1 LASDVEFYGDWIRQR
16 AFECIGHLYPQVELP
31 KANGGGKGTVIA
43 WVWARTVPSPD
54 PAFSDVQV
62 PLVRS
67 FDLSK
72 RKGKEVWVEPIIEG
86 KNYHFEIRSRS
97 NGDNRHD
104 LDGTVSRRGGICL
117 VSRAAMPFPYIR
129 AQGRRGKMGQRLMAV
144 VVEGSKE
151 RLYFSPTLQHEA
163 LADEIEA
170 DYQIDTPLPSNPR
183 DFKTPNYGL
192 NTFGDLFTDRQLV
205 ALGTFCDLV
214 QEVRVEIE
222 RDALAA
228 GFSDDPTPL
237 RDGGTGAKAYAEAV
251 SVYLAFAISK
261 LANSGSTIT
270 TWNSNH
276 GSLRDTFA
284 RQALPMVW
292 DFAETNFFSNSGGSW
307 LTHIDKIRR
316 SITSFHGLNNG
327 MCNSISQ
334 QEAGVSKYGVSSP
347 VISTDPPYYDN
358 IGYADLSDYFFC
370 WMKRTLQPVYP
381 DLFGILATPKQE
393 ELVATPY
400 RHDSRNDAES
410 FFLEG
415 MSKAIA
421 SMVQQSSGDFPTTM
435 YYAFKQSEVGQEGV
449 SSTGWATFI
458 EAIISSGYVI
468 VGTWPVRTE
477 RPGRVIAIGTNALAS
492 SVVLVCR
499 KRDENAGVFS
509 RAEFI
514 RMLKRE
520 LPPAIETLQK
530 SNIAPAD
537 MPQAAIGPGMA
548 VFSCCKAVLEAADIP
563 MSVKTALQLINR
575 ELDEYLGGIQGE
587 FDAETRFALT
597 WFEQYGMLV
606 GDFGSA
612 ESIATARGIS
622 VDSVRNAG
630 IVEAVGGK
638 VRLLGRE
645 EIDHNWDPAGDKHF
659 SVWKY
664 SQHLVRALE
673 QDGESG
679 AAMLLKRI
687 GLQHAGSVRDLAYCL
702 YDIAANKRNDSA
714 EATAWNG
721 LIAIWSDLIRQSQ
734 TIRDTPENIQEELDI

>member
-1 LASDVEFYGDWIRQR
+1 
-16 AFECIGHLYPQVELP
+16 
-31 KANGGGKGTVIA
+31 
-43 WVWARTVPSPD
+43 
-54 PAFSDVQV
+54 
-62 PLVRS
+62 LV
-67 FDLSK
+67 
-72 RKGKEVWVEPIIEG
+72 
-86 KNYHFEIRSRS
+86 
-97 NGDNRHD
+97 
-104 LDGTVSRRGGICL
+104 
-117 VSRAAMPFPYIR
+117 
-129 AQGRRGKMGQRLMAV
+129 
-144 VVEGSKE
+144 
-151 RLYFSPTLQHEA
+151 HEA
-163 LADEIEA
+163 
-170 DYQIDTPLPSNPR
+170 
-183 DFKTPNYGL
+183 
-192 NTFGDLFTDRQLV
+192 
-205 ALGTFCDLV
+205 
-214 QEVRVEIE
+214 RVEIE

-228 GFSDDPTPL
+228 GFSDDSTPL
-237 RDGGTGAKAYAEAV
+237 RAGGMGAKAYAEAV
-251 SVYLAFAISK
+251 SVYLAFGISK

-270 TWNSNH
+270 TWTSSH

-284 RQALPMVW
+284 RQALPMIW
-292 DFAETNFFSNSGGSW
+292 DFAEANFFSNSGGSW

-316 SITSFHGLNNG
+316 SIAFFHGLNNG
-327 MCNSISQ
+327 MRNSISQ

-381 DLFGILATPKQE
+381 GLFGLLKTPKQE
-393 ELVATPY
+393 ELIATPY

-421 SMVQQSSGDFPTTM
+421 SMAQQSSSDFPTTM

-449 SSTGWATFI
+449 SSKGWATFI
-458 EAIISSGYVI
+458 EAIINSGYVI

-477 RPGRVIAIGTNALAS
+477 RPGRVIAIGTNALAG

-499 KRDENAGVFS
+499 KRDENADVFS

-548 VFSCCKAVLEAADIP
+548 VFSRCKAVLEAADIP

-587 FDAETRFALT
+587 FDAQTRFALT
-597 WFEQYGMLV
+597 WFEQYGMEV
-606 GDFGSA
+606 GDFGLA

-638 VRLLGRE
+638 VRILERK
-645 EIDHNWDPAGDKHF
+645 EIDADWDPAEEKHF
-659 SVWKY
+659 SVWKQ

-673 QDGESG
+673 QNGESG

-687 GLQHAGSVRDLAYCL
+687 GLQHADAARDLAYCL
-702 YDIAANKRNDSA
+702 YDIAANKRNDPA

-721 LIAIWSDLIRQSQ
+721 LIAVWSDLIRQSE